1 MIWENGATFVEKGT
15 LKKVN
20 LIFIINQ
27 KFLIIGIFK
36 QKLLMMNYKTH
47 YFAIIIQFF
56 ISFLGFGQT
65 NKMDIQVEGGPSLI
79 SVYGNFI
86 DTKPTLNGFTGGLYI
101 NYNINK
107 RLSIKSGIVYER
119 KGFRDSFNA
128 TLANG
133 SSAGV
138 FETGNNLDYLV
149 MPLLIR
155 ANYGNNINFFVNGG
169 PYLGY
174 LANQQS
180 IDMYLPLSGKI
191 TGGILTE
198 KKIDFGISAG
208 MGFAFPINDLLS
220 ISFEARNNLALISLV
235 DGGKISNNS
244 TNFILGITYHLKD

>member
-1 MIWENGATFVEKGT
+1 
-15 LKKVN
+15 
-20 LIFIINQ
+20 
-27 KFLIIGIFK
+27 
-36 QKLLMMNYKTH
+36 MMKYKTH
-47 YFAIIIQFF
+47 YFAIIILFF

-79 SVYGNFI
+79 SVYGNFF

-107 RLSIKSGIVYER
+107 SLSIKSGIIYER
-119 KGFRDSFNA
+119 KGYKDSFNA

-138 FETGNNLDYLV
+138 FEYVNNLDYLI

-155 ANYGNNINFFVNGG
+155 ANYGNNIRFFVNGG

-180 IDMYLPLSGKI
+180 IASYLPSSGKI
-191 TGGILTE
+191 GGILTE
-198 KKIDFGISAG
+198 KKIDLGISTGIGCAV
-208 MGFAFPINDLLS
+208 PINDLLS
-220 ISFEARNNLALISLV
+220 ISFEGRNNLALISLF
-235 DGGKISNNS
+235 DGGKINNNS
-244 TNFILGITYHLKD
+244 TNFIFGITYYLKD